1 MTCERLRQWVRFAQP
16 NARTVYGYGANASAC
31 CRHDVRELVQELAA
45 KGYLTPHFT
54 RIGPE
59 RAAVQIVQRTAR
71 PVLNGAVL

>member
-1 MTCERLRQWVRFAQP
+1 MTCERLRQWVRHAQP

-31 CRHDVRELVQELAA
+31 CTEAVRDLVQDLTDR
-45 KGYLTPHFT
+45 GYLTPHFT

-59 RAAVQIVQRTAR
+59 RTPVQIVQRTAR